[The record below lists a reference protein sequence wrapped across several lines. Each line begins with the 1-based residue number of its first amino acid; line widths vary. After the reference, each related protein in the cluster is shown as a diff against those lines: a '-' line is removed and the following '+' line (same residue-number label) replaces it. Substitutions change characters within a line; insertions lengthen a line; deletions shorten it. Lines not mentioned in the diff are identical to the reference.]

1 MATSRLD
8 RAARAAN
15 NRPENETA
23 VSAETGLLFN
33 IRVSTGRI
41 IASKYC
47 LLFELGRGGMGSVWA
62 AEHLTLRSKV
72 AVKLIDPGLAKS
84 ADAVRRFEREAR
96 AAAMLRSP
104 HVVQVLDFGVDAG
117 SPYLVMELLQG
128 ESLGTRL
135 GRGGRLSL
143 RETSLVMNQLARA
156 VTRAHADGFVH
167 RDLKPDNIFLVDE
180 DNEFFV
186 KVLDFGIAKA
196 LRRAPTLSDGYP
208 TAAGV
213 FIGTPH
219 HMSPEQA
226 EGRSVDARSDLWS
239 MGIVAFECITGSL
252 PFQGDSLPALLRSIC
267 YDPIVVPSSVA
278 SVPLGFDAWFARAV
292 ARDRDERFQDAREFV
307 EALEPIL
314 AMPPDHAGDALE
326 EPTRLHLRS
335 EPMKFDTFPSEPPER
350 RGDVRVPSS
359 IPAGINRK
367 RDLRHTALI
376 HNASRTGALLATR
389 QSCEPNQQLLLTLHL
404 KSADEGEDVSARVIR
419 VTPLNSS
426 IWRFKVGVQFDTP
439 LSEVTLREIE
449 EREARRRR

>member
-1 MATSRLD
+1 
-8 RAARAAN
+8 
-15 NRPENETA
+15 
-23 VSAETGLLFN
+23 
-33 IRVSTGRI
+33 
-41 IASKYC
+41 
-47 LLFELGRGGMGSVWA
+47 MGSVWV
-62 AEHLTLRSKV
+62 AEHLTLRSRV
-72 AVKLIDPGLAKS
+72 AVKLIDPGLATS
-84 ADAVRRFEREAR
+84 PDAVRRFEREAR
-96 AAAMLRSP
+96 AAATLRSP

-135 GRGGRLSL
+135 ARSGRLSL
-143 RETSLVMNQLARA
+143 REALLVMNQLARA
-156 VTRAHADGFVH
+156 VTRAHAEGFVH

-196 LRRAPTLSDGYP
+196 LRPTP
-208 TAAGV
+208 TSRDAKATATGA
-213 FIGTPH
+213 FLGTPH

-239 MGIVAFECITGSL
+239 MGVIAFECLTGSL
-252 PFQGDSLPALLRSIC
+252 PFKGDSLPALLRSIC

-292 ARDRDERFQDAREFV
+292 TRDRDERFQNARELA
-307 EALEPIL
+307 EALEPLL
-314 AMPPDHAGDALE
+314 ALPAGHVGDDALE
-326 EPTRLHLRS
+326 EPTRLHLRA
-335 EPMKFDTFPSEPPER
+335 EPMKFDTFPGEPPER

-359 IPAGINRK
+359 IPAAINGQ

-389 QSCEPNQQLLLTLHL
+389 QPCRPNQELLLTLHL
-404 KSADEGEDVSARVIR
+404 KSPDEGEDVAAHVIR
-419 VTPLNSS
+419 VTPLSGS
-426 IWRFKVGVQFDTP
+426 MWKFKVGVQFDTP